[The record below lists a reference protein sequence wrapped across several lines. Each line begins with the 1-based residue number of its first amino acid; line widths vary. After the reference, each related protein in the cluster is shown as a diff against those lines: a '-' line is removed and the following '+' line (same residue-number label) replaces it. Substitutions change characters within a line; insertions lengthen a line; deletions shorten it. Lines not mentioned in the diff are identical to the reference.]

1 MTRFNNCFEMNT
13 DDREGFPYAF
23 LSPTAISTRLNEKAE
38 FTPLRGSH
46 HGFAKAVV
54 NRLSTPSLTRPQ
66 IIEKGLTEYGHGDG
80 DRSVAYRHENS
91 AVVIMTSEDS
101 ETFIIHTTG
110 TREHIDLILEKLGI
124 RVIATSPL
132 TVNASFAIDGFVKE
146 FHMEM
151 TDDYGKGVAWFD
163 ESEKVYDDPAIYRS
177 LLPTLTGLTLK
188 DFNADHPRDLT
199 SDEALEVLKDLLSC
213 PAEQRALSSLS
224 AGAQFAMAGLLKSI
238 HETIAQTKI
247 SLEWHIANCTKTI
260 EKGAKFVDRS

>member
-23 LSPTAISTRLNEKAE
+23 LSPAAISARLKEDE
-38 FTPLRGSH
+38 CDLCVDDSH
-46 HGFAKAVV
+46 SDFARHVV
-54 NRLSTPSLTRPQ
+54 ESLSAAYLPPYIELGLSTYVAR
-66 IIEKGLTEYGHGDG
+66 D
-80 DRSVAYRHENS
+80 DVSVAYRYEDS
-91 AVVIMTSEDS
+91 AVVLYTNANS
-101 ETFIIHTTG
+101 ETFIIHATG
-110 TREHIDLILEKLGI
+110 TREHLDLILEKLGI
-124 RVIATSPL
+124 RVTATSPL
-132 TVNASFAIDGFVKE
+132 TVNASFVIDGFVKE

-163 ESEKVYDDPAIYRS
+163 ESEKVYDAPAIYRS
-177 LLPTLTGLTLK
+177 LLPTLAGLTLK
-188 DFNADHPRDLT
+188 DFNADPPRDLT

-224 AGAQFAMAGLLKSI
+224 AGAQFAMAGLLKSM

-247 SLEWHIANCTKTI
+247 SLEWHVANCTNTI